1 MIGAETKELWEWIKS
16 IIIAI
21 LLALIIRAFL
31 VEVFL
36 VQGQSML
43 PTLHDRERLIV
54 SKVQFY
60 YREPLNGEIVVFK
73 ATDDRDFIKRVIG
86 VAGDEVRVD
95 IDGVYVNGQ
104 RLKEPYILEKARETF
119 GPVIVPEGTIFAMG
133 DNRNNSMDSR
143 HPSVG
148 FVSLERLKGK
158 AMLVFWPMDSIR
170 LISHP

>member
-1 MIGAETKELWEWIKS
+1 MLESEKKEVWEWIKS
-16 IIIAI
+16 ILVAVV
-21 LLALIIRAFL
+21 LALVIRAFL

-54 SKVQFY
+54 SKVQYY
-60 YREPLNGEIVVFK
+60 YRQPERGEIIVFK

-86 VAGDEVRVD
+86 TGGDEVRVD
-95 IDGVYVNGQ
+95 RDGVFVNGE
-104 RLKEPYILEKARETF
+104 RLEEPYVFERAREPY
-119 GPVIVPEGTIFAMG
+119 GPVIVPAGTIFVLG

-148 FVSLERLKGK
+148 FVALAQIKGK
-158 AMLVFWPMDSIR
+158 AMLVFWPLDSIR
-170 LISHP
+170 VITHP

>member
-1 MIGAETKELWEWIKS
+1 MFNAETKELWEWIKS

-73 ATDDRDFIKRVIG
+73 ATEDRDFIKRVIG

-104 RLKEPYILEKARETF
+104 RLKEPYVLEKAREPF
-119 GPVIVPEGTIFAMG
+119 GPIIVPEGTIFAMG

-143 HPSVG
+143 HPTVG

>member
-1 MIGAETKELWEWIKS
+1 MFNAETKELWEWIKS

-60 YREPLNGEIVVFK
+60 YREPLYGEIIVFK
-73 ATDDRDFIKRVIG
+73 EIG
-86 VAGDEVRVD
+86 RAHV
-95 IDGVYVNGQ
+95 
-104 RLKEPYILEKARETF
+104 
-119 GPVIVPEGTIFAMG
+119 
-133 DNRNNSMDSR
+133 
-143 HPSVG
+143 
-148 FVSLERLKGK
+148 
-158 AMLVFWPMDSIR
+158 
-170 LISHP
+170 